1 MQILYVMQ
9 WMYSTEGRVTEPLLA
24 VVLQV
29 RLCLFHGACSMAP
42 CSAGPCRRRASIG
55 VLDMGEHLGMKCMG
69 MHWRAQ
75 QQQQP
80 TARAARRQAGIRC
93 VFSGS
98 QALRC
103 TADKIQ
109 AAFLTSDPC
118 SHRGAASPE
127 ACKQRLYRGP
137 NQRQTDLEPRC
148 KGGCWDGWG
157 NDGTPFPIPR

>member
-1 MQILYVMQ
+1 MDVFHRGSGDRAATCSSVAGAFMLIP
-9 WMYSTEGRVTEPLLA
+9 WRVLDGALLCRPLA
-24 VVLQV
+24 Q
-29 RLCLFHGACSMAP
+29 
-42 CSAGPCRRRASIG
+42 AGFDRRARNG
-55 VLDMGEHLGMKCMG
+55 RTPKVGMKCMG

-75 QQQQP
+75 HQQQP